1 MSIDERMDK
10 QIVVYTEN
18 GMLLIHKKEVLIYYN
33 MDKLPKHFTKWKRP
47 DTKGHMLYHSIYV
60 KDPEQINP

>member
-33 MDKLPKHFTKWKRP
+33 MDKPPKHFTK
-47 DTKGHMLYHSIYV
+47 
-60 KDPEQINP
+60 